1 MEINKEKIQALDFAI
16 DPHFSPEVK
25 AFLANINSAGIKI
38 ETLSKEDARNT
49 FAVVQALA
57 TVDLSG
63 IEESEKTITAD
74 GFTIKL
80 NIVRPLGTDEKLPAF
95 IFIHGGGW
103 IIGDYDTHKRM
114 VRDLAVLSGF
124 AAVFINY
131 TLSPEAQYPQAVHEV
146 YAATKWVAEHGE
158 EINIDGKN
166 IAIVGNSAGGNMAT
180 VAAILAKEHNG
191 PEIKQQILLWPVVDA
206 DYETVSYQQFGEQRF
221 LTTAMTKWMFGNYVP
236 DPNQR
241 KEIYAS
247 PLQATVEQLRGLPP
261 ALIITSENDVLRDE
275 GEAYGR
281 KLAEAG
287 VPVTCIRYNGTIHDF
302 GCLNALAEIPQTK
315 SFLIQAAAEL
325 KKHLQNNHIF

>member
-1 MEINKEKIQALDFAI
+1 METNKEKIQALDFAI

-25 AFLANINSAGIKI
+25 AFLTNINSAGIKI

-49 FAVVQALA
+49 FAAVQASA
-57 TVDLSG
+57 TVDLSK
-63 IEESEKTITAD
+63 IEESEKTITTN

-80 NIVRPLGTDEKLPAF
+80 NIVRPLGATGKLPAF

-103 IIGDYDTHKRM
+103 ILGDYDTHKRI
-114 VRDLAVLSGF
+114 VRDLCVLSGF

-131 TLSPEAQYPQAVHEV
+131 TLSPEARYPQAVHEV
-146 YAATKWVAEHGE
+146 YAATKWVAENGD

-180 VAAILAKEHNG
+180 VAAMMAKANKG
-191 PEIKQQILLWPVVDA
+191 PEIKLQILLWPVVDA
-206 DYETVSYQQFGEQRF
+206 DFETVSYQQFGEQRF
-221 LTTAMTKWMFGNYVP
+221 LTASMTKWMFDNYMP
-236 DPNQR
+236 DPDR
-241 KEIYAS
+241 RREIYAS

-287 VPVTCIRYNGTIHDF
+287 VPVTCTRYNGMIHDF

-315 SFLIQAAAEL
+315 SLLIQTAAEL
-325 KKHLQNNHIF
+325 KKHLSK

>member
-1 MEINKEKIQALDFAI
+1 METNKEKIQALDFAV

-25 AFLANINSAGIKI
+25 AFLTNINSAGIKL
-38 ETLSKEDARNT
+38 ETMPKEDARNT
-49 FAVVQALA
+49 FAAVQALA
-57 TVDLSG
+57 PVHLSG
-63 IEESEKTITAD
+63 IEESEKTITTN

-80 NIVRPLGTDEKLPAF
+80 NIVRPLGINEKLPAF

-103 IIGDYDTHKRM
+103 IVGDYDTHKRI
-114 VRDLAVLSGF
+114 VRDLTVLSGF

-146 YAATKWVAEHGE
+146 YAATKWVAEHGD

-166 IAIVGNSAGGNMAT
+166 IAVVGNSAGGNMAT
-180 VAAILAKEHNG
+180 VATMLAKEHNG
-191 PEIKQQILLWPVVDA
+191 PEIKLQILLWPVVDA
-206 DYETVSYQQFGEQRF
+206 DFETVSYQQFGEQRF
-221 LTTAMTKWMFGNYVP
+221 LTISMMKWMFDNYVP
-236 DPNQR
+236 DHNQR

-247 PLQATVEQLRGLPP
+247 PLKATIDQLRGLTP

-315 SFLIQAAAEL
+315 SLLMQTAAEL
-325 KKHLQNNHIF
+325 KKYLCIG

>member
-1 MEINKEKIQALDFAI
+1 METTKEKIKTPDFAA

-25 AFLANINSAGIKI
+25 AFLTSINSAGIKI
-38 ETLSKEDARNT
+38 ETMPERDARGV
-49 FAVVQALA
+49 FAAVQSTAA
-57 TVDLSG
+57 VDLSG
-63 IEESEKTITAD
+63 IEESEKTITTN

-80 NIVRPLGTDEKLPAF
+80 NIVRPLGTGGKLPAF

-103 IIGDYDTHKRM
+103 ILGDYDTHKRI
-114 VRDLAVLSGF
+114 VRDLCVLSGF

-146 YAATKWVAEHGE
+146 YAATKWVARNGD

-166 IAIVGNSAGGNMAT
+166 IAVVGNSAGGNMAT
-180 VAAILAKEHNG
+180 VAAMMAKADKG
-191 PEIKQQILLWPVVDA
+191 PEIKLQILLWPVVDT
-206 DYETVSYQQFGEQRF
+206 DFETVSYQQFGEQRF
-221 LTTAMTKWMFGNYVP
+221 LTTSMMKWMFDNYMPEP
-236 DPNQR
+236 DR
-241 KEIYAS
+241 RREIYVS
-247 PLQATVEQLRGLPP
+247 PLQATVDQLRGLPP

-302 GCLNALAEIPQTK
+302 GCLNALAEIPQTQ
-315 SFLIQAAAEL
+315 SLLVQAAAEL
-325 KKHLQNNHIF
+325 KKYLSK